1 MISNY
6 INTSYCSCTLN
17 LIFTIILEHFYQE
30 NEDDLMKDIQDS
42 FQSKYEETENDS
54 LMKDI
59 QAFLQRK
66 GANIQSEGED
76 DDTLMEG
83 KNGIIMEDQPQQII
97 LNGKEGCPPMSV
109 ENWSSDEEENYRQDV
124 QTRKKSANS
133 QKMVHF
139 R

>member
-1 MISNY
+1 MVLFPIRKFVLNSNF
-6 INTSYCSCTLN
+6 I
-17 LIFTIILEHFYQE
+17 IILEHYYHQE

-66 GANIQSEGED
+66 GANIQSEDED

-97 LNGKEGCPPMSV
+97 LNGKEGCCPPMSV
-109 ENWSSDEEENYRQDV
+109 ENWSSDDEEEN
-124 QTRKKSANS
+124 
-133 QKMVHF
+133 
-139 R
+139 

>member
-1 MISNY
+1 MISKY
-6 INTSYCSCTLN
+6 INTSYCSCILN

-66 GANIQSEGED
+66 GA
-76 DDTLMEG
+76 
-83 KNGIIMEDQPQQII
+83 
-97 LNGKEGCPPMSV
+97 
-109 ENWSSDEEENYRQDV
+109 
-124 QTRKKSANS
+124 
-133 QKMVHF
+133 
-139 R
+139 

>member
-1 MISNY
+1 
-6 INTSYCSCTLN
+6 
-17 LIFTIILEHFYQE
+17 
-30 NEDDLMKDIQDS
+30 MKDIQES
-42 FQSKYEETENDS
+42 FKTKNAETENDS

-66 GANIQSEGED
+66 GAMMIHQSEDED

-97 LNGKEGCPPMSV
+97 LNGKTGCPPISV